1 MNRRKLDQLVAQ
13 IDTFIRQVAR
23 IEPDGDEIDQVL
35 ITIGEDVDRWLED
48 LEVIEMADKWVEI

>member
-1 MNRRKLDQLVAQ
+1 MNKRKLDQLVAQ
-13 IDTFIRQVAR
+13 IEAFTRQVAR
-23 IEPDGDEIDQVL
+23 IEPNGDEIDQVL